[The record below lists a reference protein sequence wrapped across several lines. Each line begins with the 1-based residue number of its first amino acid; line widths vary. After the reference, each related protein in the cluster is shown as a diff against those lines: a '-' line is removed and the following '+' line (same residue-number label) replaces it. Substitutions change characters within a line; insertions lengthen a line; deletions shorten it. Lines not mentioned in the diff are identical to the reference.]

1 MPYKGVYYIK
11 NNIMFA
17 TQVIVTS
24 ELPGDGHGWIKS
36 LSHKTKLQDM
46 KKLLDKTRKFKDEHE
61 RELANSVLD
70 VALRANKALLDELK
84 GDEEM
89 SGLLLELAEPLIQ
102 EREKN
107 AEIKGIFRTVNAL
120 RSLNHDNDEI
130 KLAIMKNYD
139 LSEEEAEKY
148 L

>member
-1 MPYKGVYYIK
+1 MENIK
-11 NNIMFA
+11 IFIKEA
-17 TQVIVTS
+17 T
-24 ELPGDGHGWIKS
+24 LK
-36 LSHKTKLQDM
+36 
-46 KKLLDKTRKFKDEHE
+46 
-61 RELANSVLD
+61 
-70 VALRANKALLDELK
+70 ANKALLEELK

-107 AEIKGIFRTVNAL
+107 AEIRGIFRTVNAL
-120 RSLNHDNDEI
+120 RSLNHNNDEI

>member
-1 MPYKGVYYIK
+1 
-11 NNIMFA
+11 
-17 TQVIVTS
+17 
-24 ELPGDGHGWIKS
+24 
-36 LSHKTKLQDM
+36 
-46 KKLLDKTRKFKDEHE
+46 
-61 RELANSVLD
+61 
-70 VALRANKALLDELK
+70 
-84 GDEEM
+84 M